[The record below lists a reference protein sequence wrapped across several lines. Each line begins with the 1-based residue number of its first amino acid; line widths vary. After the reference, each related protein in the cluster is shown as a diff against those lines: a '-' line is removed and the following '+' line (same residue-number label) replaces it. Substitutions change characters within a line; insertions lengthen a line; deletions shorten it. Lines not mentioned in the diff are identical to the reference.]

1 MRNELRNIEKM
12 LRAFSKRCKN
22 LTYTKELLFFFLMTG
37 ALSYGAN
44 LKKDEGTEKEKKKIE
59 NSIEDMKKLF
69 KESRNN
75 NNRLLK
81 SANLELIQLMEQ
93 GDHVVKSPW
102 SSWQFGINMF
112 ADSWGGTYKG
122 KGDKSEK
129 YLYEGILTGG
139 EWWEKNV
146 SPLSNTYSR
155 ITSTGDIRSSLTNVR
170 KDLGLPYGLVV
181 SKEVPDPG
189 VPLIIEPKININIP
203 DIPTLNITPNVIHP
217 NIRFTIPD
225 VSTVTFSPTTLP
237 DISPNVFNPPALDQV
252 ATGFSQDMNGTAF
265 YLEPNVIMNNSS
277 STANTAGTTVTISDN
292 GFTVDGA
299 FTYTGR
305 KDNNSTSTTANRSGK
320 VTAANAQVTG
330 VVDGTWLFNESNPKG
345 DNSTITA
352 AQGASNIVNSTAAYN
367 SYNNATGVTY
377 RSGAA
382 SSPQTVF
389 SFTQYQQDDTVK
401 PGNTTSVSNIAG
413 DWIVKN
419 NTSNPIQRNKNY
431 SNTLRFISVN
441 GTHVASFYDP
451 MKVDFN
457 GNLNLYGR
465 SAFDTLTSRNYAGWT
480 HMTVAVEQQA
490 ASAKESIF
498 TNNGVIT
505 LEKEAAKPA
514 VSTSDDAL
522 GSFLIGMTAMIE
534 DYAQYQPTTGNIV
547 NANLYSNITYRPWA
561 SEMNNKGTINVN
573 SVESIG
579 VDFSEFNFSSDA
591 TGIGNNTAKQAAW
604 GNKGS
609 LRIYMNTGDINVK
622 STDPGNLST
631 VRGSYGI
638 RVPNIFNGGRSG
650 KNVDAEGIYYDETI
664 IDGNE
669 GTVTLTGSHNVG
681 VSISKKIGGSGTT
694 TDTYTETQQT
704 VPTGT
709 YRGQTYTVG
718 TGTMSVYNYQ
728 TGIGANGTGTG
739 GVGTTHGIGTAKTLD
754 NAGRTAAD
762 LIGNIYN
769 LNIVVDGKENVGFLR
784 NYDYMYNGRYGSYST
799 AALAL
804 AQGDFNIKDSHVKS
818 INFTSTTDGGTLF
831 RTDRFGINLEKNL
844 TGSQEVNP
852 GNASAADGRY
862 NIVMLANGT
871 LNPDDTVVPKVK
883 NTGDITVSAGGRNVI
898 GLMAYNGGAAEVA
911 GNLTITD
918 SPTSIGLVIN
928 GSNANNVSSAT
939 SSGNI
944 SVTGT
949 GSTGVYNNG
958 GEYSMTGGSI
968 SADGTG
974 AIAVYSSADGTVLAT
989 TELGSGTV
997 SATGTG
1003 AVALYAGGGSDIKLN
1018 GTTLSIGNDG
1028 LLFYGSGVS
1037 GDTSQLYLTGN
1048 ATANIGTGGTA
1059 FYVKNVSG
1067 SPLESIRHLS
1077 STGTLTLNMANNST
1091 LIVAEGNGGNV
1102 GGELVSNLSSSAGG
1116 GTAGIV
1122 VNGATGSYVPYKASR
1137 VHLTVDQNS
1146 NLDNQLDTYLNSEF
1160 SSSSITVNNGITVSG
1175 SGAITA
1181 PAALASKAKA
1191 AIAQKNT
1198 TSGVT
1203 RSDVILTNN
1212 GTINLTGTGMAGIV
1226 GEFSEIY
1233 NNSILRTVGNDSTAI
1248 IVSNGGIATNNGD
1261 ITVGNGGV
1269 GIAGINYLGVTESP
1283 SLAQP
1288 ATGNGFIEIVHNGKI
1303 VSEGTSDSAIGI
1315 LALDME
1321 TNNNGTAVA
1330 ASQASKVTLGN
1341 GSKIDVS
1348 SSSGGVGLYSKG
1360 VYRNGASATVTDN
1373 GSDIVLNTD
1382 GVGMYSEGAAIN
1394 TAAGTITSVNNATAQ
1409 GIFTDSDVTTGKN
1422 ITLLGDKSIGI
1433 HNYGVNAMYSTNLG
1447 RSYVNIDNSGTI
1459 TLGNSADIND
1469 PSIGIYTKYGNI
1481 VHSGKIDGG
1490 SSTLGILSE
1499 TGNSVNVASGGTINV
1514 GNNGI
1519 GIYKKQ
1525 GTLTLNSNSS
1535 ITAGNGGIGAVGD
1548 DNVSITNSSTN
1559 INVGDNAF
1567 GFAIMGTGT
1576 NNYTSTV
1583 GSKFEMGSGSVYL
1596 YKSGANGLAETYTF
1610 VNSAGNKNAAIYATN
1625 GATIDN
1631 RGDIVFASGV
1641 GNVGAYSTSSS
1652 AVNNYGN
1659 ITVAGSDVDNE
1670 LYSIGMGTKGGTIR
1684 NENSGKIKVTGD
1696 FGIGMFAQGVNSYAE
1711 NNGIIEISGNTKNG
1725 YGMYLDDKA
1734 KGVNNG
1740 IIKIDGAA
1748 TGMNAIGVAVLNGAE
1763 FTNNGTIDINL
1774 NNSVGVYIKDAVIKN
1789 YGNINISGTGSVG
1802 VKSSSGV
1809 YEDASGNQSAISAS
1823 NLTGVNTSGGAVD
1836 LVVESAF
1843 DPSASKGSTSI
1854 LPDGTTGT
1862 IRVYVNGE
1870 EVDVHNM
1877 SPGPQ
1882 PYVQNYALSNVGV
1895 YIDTLGRTRPI
1906 NWVDGYNPLVEN
1918 DLIIGVEAT
1927 ELSTAKAVRVGSE
1940 VVSPFFN
1947 SGNAFSKLNI
1957 RSASLT
1963 WVATPTLDPV
1973 TGVPNAV
1980 TMAKVPYTDFVN
1992 KSENAW
1998 NFADGLEQ
2006 RYGVEGLGSR
2016 EKKLFDK
2023 LNLIGQNQ
2031 QAVLTQAFDEMMG
2044 HQYSNTQQRLHN
2056 TGRQLDKEISHL
2068 KKEWETKSKESN
2080 KIKIFGMREEYSTDT
2095 AGVIDYNSNSYG
2107 FAYLHEDETIKLGN
2121 SSGWYAGGVNNI
2133 FKFKDIGTS
2142 KENTLMLKA
2151 GVFKSTSFD
2160 HNGSLKWTISGEGF
2174 VSKSDMHRKYLVV
2187 DEIFNAKSNYYG
2199 YGAALK
2205 NELGKEFR
2213 ISEATS
2219 IRPYGSLKVEY
2230 GKTGPISEKEGEM
2243 RLEIAKNDYYSI
2255 KPEIGVEFKYKK
2267 PVAKRSTLLATLNV
2281 SYENEL
2287 GKVGDTEN
2295 KGRVKYTT
2303 ADWFDI
2309 PGEKDDRKG
2318 NVKAD
2323 LNVGIE
2329 NQRVGVTFNAGY
2341 DTKGENTRFGVGI
2354 RAIY

>member
-12 LRAFSKRCKN
+12 LRSFSKRCKN
-22 LTYTKELLFFFLMTG
+22 LTYTKELLFSFLMTG

-225 VSTVTFSPTTLP
+225 VSTVTFSPTTLS

-252 ATGFSQDMNGTAF
+252 ATGFSQDMVGVSF
-265 YLEPNVIMNNSS
+265 YAEPNVIINNAK
-277 STANTAGTTVTISDN
+277 STANAAGTTVTIADN
-292 GFTVDGA
+292 GFTIDGA

-305 KDNNSTSTTANRSGK
+305 KDNQWGGRSTTADGSGL
-320 VTAANAQVTG
+320 VSATNPETAGIAN
-330 VVDGTWLFNESNPKG
+330 GTWTFDQSNPVSGTNNYTDSRAGSYITNPSAISYGNAYKTG
-345 DNSTITA
+345 DA
-352 AQGASNIVNSTAAYN
+352 K
-367 SYNNATGVTY
+367 
-377 RSGAA
+377 
-382 SSPQTVF
+382 SPQTVF
-389 SFTQYQQDDTVK
+389 SFTQNLQGSDVK
-401 PGNTTSVSNIAG
+401 PGNTTSTSDVVGN
-413 DWIVKN
+413 WIIKN
-419 NTSNPIQRNKNY
+419 TTVDPKQRNQNY
-431 SNTLRFISVN
+431 SNTVRFISVN
-441 GTHVASFYDP
+441 GTHVFSFYDP
-451 MKVDFN
+451 MVVNLN
-457 GNLNLYGR
+457 GNVNIFGR
-465 SAFDTLTSRNYAGWT
+465 SAFDTLTSRNYNGWT

-490 ASAKESIF
+490 ASAKEAIF
-498 TNNGVIT
+498 TNNGIIT
-505 LEKEAAKPA
+505 LEKEAAKTA
-514 VSTSDDAL
+514 VNATDDAQ
-522 GSFLIGMTAMIE
+522 GSFLIGFAAMVE
-534 DYAQYQPTTGNIV
+534 DYGQYQPTTGNMIG
-547 NANLYSNITYRPWA
+547 NGTLYSDITYRPWA

-579 VDFSEFNFSSDA
+579 VDFSEFSFEPTAGMIN
-591 TGIGNNTAKQAAW
+591 GNAVNPMKSAAW

-609 LRIYMNTGDINVK
+609 LRIYMNTGDINVT

-650 KNVDAEGIYYDETI
+650 KTVDTEGIYYDETI

-694 TDTYTETQQT
+694 TDTYTETQKT
-704 VPTGT
+704 IATGP
-709 YRGQTYTVG
+709 YRGQTYTTG

-728 TGIGANGTGTG
+728 TGIGANGTGAG
-739 GVGTTHGIGTAKTLD
+739 GVGTTHGIGTVKTLD

-818 INFTSTTDGGTLF
+818 INFTLTTDGGTLF

-844 TGSQEVNP
+844 TGSQAVNP

-871 LNPDDTVVPKVK
+871 LNPNDTVVPKVK
-883 NTGDITVSAGGRNVI
+883 NTGDITVSAGGQNVI
-898 GLMAYNGGAAEVA
+898 GLMAYNGGSAEVA
-911 GNLTITD
+911 GDLTITN
-918 SPTSIGLVIN
+918 SPTSIGLVVS
-928 GSNANNVSSAT
+928 GSNTSRASSAT

-944 SVTGT
+944 KVTGK
-949 GSTGVYNNG
+949 GSAGVYNNAG
-958 GEYSMTGGSI
+958 TYEMTAGSI
-968 SADGTG
+968 KADGAGTIAVYASADGTTLANTKLG
-974 AIAVYSSADGTVLAT
+974 AGTV
-989 TELGSGTV
+989 E
-997 SATGTG
+997 ATGTG

-1146 NLDNQLDTYLNSEF
+1146 DLDNQLDAYLNSEF

-1212 GTINLTGTGMAGIV
+1212 GTIDLTGTGMAGIV

-1261 ITVGNGGV
+1261 IAVGNGGV
-1269 GIAGINYLGVTESP
+1269 GIAGINYLGVTDSP
-1283 SLAQP
+1283 SLTQP
-1288 ATGNGFIEIVHNGKI
+1288 VTGNGFIEIVHNGKI

-1348 SSSGGVGLYSKG
+1348 SVSGGVGLYSKG

-1382 GVGMYSEGAAIN
+1382 GVGMYS
-1394 TAAGTITSVNNATAQ
+1394 
-1409 GIFTDSDVTTGKN
+1409 
-1422 ITLLGDKSIGI
+1422 
-1433 HNYGVNAMYSTNLG
+1433 
-1447 RSYVNIDNSGTI
+1447 
-1459 TLGNSADIND
+1459 
-1469 PSIGIYTKYGNI
+1469 
-1481 VHSGKIDGG
+1481 
-1490 SSTLGILSE
+1490 
-1499 TGNSVNVASGGTINV
+1499 
-1514 GNNGI
+1514 
-1519 GIYKKQ
+1519 
-1525 GTLTLNSNSS
+1525 
-1535 ITAGNGGIGAVGD
+1535 
-1548 DNVSITNSSTN
+1548 
-1559 INVGDNAF
+1559 
-1567 GFAIMGTGT
+1567 
-1576 NNYTSTV
+1576 
-1583 GSKFEMGSGSVYL
+1583 
-1596 YKSGANGLAETYTF
+1596 
-1610 VNSAGNKNAAIYATN
+1610 
-1625 GATIDN
+1625 
-1631 RGDIVFASGV
+1631 
-1641 GNVGAYSTSSS
+1641 
-1652 AVNNYGN
+1652 
-1659 ITVAGSDVDNE
+1659 
-1670 LYSIGMGTKGGTIR
+1670 
-1684 NENSGKIKVTGD
+1684 
-1696 FGIGMFAQGVNSYAE
+1696 
-1711 NNGIIEISGNTKNG
+1711 
-1725 YGMYLDDKA
+1725 
-1734 KGVNNG
+1734 
-1740 IIKIDGAA
+1740 
-1748 TGMNAIGVAVLNGAE
+1748 
-1763 FTNNGTIDINL
+1763 
-1774 NNSVGVYIKDAVIKN
+1774 
-1789 YGNINISGTGSVG
+1789 
-1802 VKSSSGV
+1802 
-1809 YEDASGNQSAISAS
+1809 
-1823 NLTGVNTSGGAVD
+1823 
-1836 LVVESAF
+1836 
-1843 DPSASKGSTSI
+1843 
-1854 LPDGTTGT
+1854 
-1862 IRVYVNGE
+1862 
-1870 EVDVHNM
+1870 
-1877 SPGPQ
+1877 
-1882 PYVQNYALSNVGV
+1882 
-1895 YIDTLGRTRPI
+1895 
-1906 NWVDGYNPLVEN
+1906 
-1918 DLIIGVEAT
+1918 
-1927 ELSTAKAVRVGSE
+1927 
-1940 VVSPFFN
+1940 
-1947 SGNAFSKLNI
+1947 
-1957 RSASLT
+1957 
-1963 WVATPTLDPV
+1963 
-1973 TGVPNAV
+1973 
-1980 TMAKVPYTDFVN
+1980 
-1992 KSENAW
+1992 
-1998 NFADGLEQ
+1998 
-2006 RYGVEGLGSR
+2006 
-2016 EKKLFDK
+2016 
-2023 LNLIGQNQ
+2023 
-2031 QAVLTQAFDEMMG
+2031 
-2044 HQYSNTQQRLHN
+2044 
-2056 TGRQLDKEISHL
+2056 
-2068 KKEWETKSKESN
+2068 
-2080 KIKIFGMREEYSTDT
+2080 
-2095 AGVIDYNSNSYG
+2095 
-2107 FAYLHEDETIKLGN
+2107 
-2121 SSGWYAGGVNNI
+2121 
-2133 FKFKDIGTS
+2133 
-2142 KENTLMLKA
+2142 
-2151 GVFKSTSFD
+2151 
-2160 HNGSLKWTISGEGF
+2160 
-2174 VSKSDMHRKYLVV
+2174 
-2187 DEIFNAKSNYYG
+2187 
-2199 YGAALK
+2199 
-2205 NELGKEFR
+2205 
-2213 ISEATS
+2213 
-2219 IRPYGSLKVEY
+2219 
-2230 GKTGPISEKEGEM
+2230 
-2243 RLEIAKNDYYSI
+2243 
-2255 KPEIGVEFKYKK
+2255 
-2267 PVAKRSTLLATLNV
+2267 
-2281 SYENEL
+2281 
-2287 GKVGDTEN
+2287 
-2295 KGRVKYTT
+2295 
-2303 ADWFDI
+2303 
-2309 PGEKDDRKG
+2309 
-2318 NVKAD
+2318 
-2323 LNVGIE
+2323 
-2329 NQRVGVTFNAGY
+2329 
-2341 DTKGENTRFGVGI
+2341 
-2354 RAIY
+2354 

>member
-12 LRAFSKRCKN
+12 LRSFSKRCKN
-22 LTYTKELLFFFLMTG
+22 LTYTKELLFSFLMTG

-225 VSTVTFSPTTLP
+225 VSTVTFSPTTLS

-292 GFTVDGA
+292 GFTVNGA

-305 KDNNSTSTTANRSGK
+305 KDNNSTSTTANRGGK
-320 VTAANAQVTG
+320 VTAADTQVTG

-451 MKVDFN
+451 MRVNFN

-465 SAFDTLTSRNYAGWT
+465 SAFDTLTSRIYNGWT

-498 TNNGVIT
+498 TNNGSIT
-505 LEKEAAKPA
+505 LEREAAKAA
-514 VSTSDDAL
+514 VSASDDAL

-534 DYAQYQPTTGNIV
+534 DYAQYQPTSGNAV
-547 NANLYSNITYRPWA
+547 NSRIYSDITYRPWA
-561 SEMNNKGTINVN
+561 SEMNNNGTINVN

-579 VDFSEFNFSSDA
+579 VDFSEFNFSADA

-609 LRIYMNTGDINVK
+609 LRIYMNTGDINVT

-638 RVPNIFNGGRSG
+638 RVPNIFNGGRRG
-650 KNVDAEGIYYDETI
+650 KAVDTEGIYFDETI
-664 IDGNE
+664 IDGSA

-704 VPTGT
+704 ATGQF
-709 YRGQTYTVG
+709 GGTYTVG

-728 TGIGANGTGTG
+728 TGKGANGTGTG

-754 NAGRTAAD
+754 NTGRNAND

-784 NYDYMYNGRYGSYST
+784 NYDYMYNGANGSYS
-799 AALAL
+799 AAAQAL
-804 AQGDFNIKDSHVKS
+804 AQGDFNIKDTHVKS

-862 NIVMLANGT
+862 NIVMLANGA
-871 LNPDDTVVPKVK
+871 LNPNDTVLPKVK
-883 NTGDITVSAGGRNVI
+883 NTGNITVGAGGQNVI
-898 GLMAYNGGAAEVA
+898 GLMAYNGGAAEVV
-911 GNLTITD
+911 GDLTITN
-918 SPTSIGLVIN
+918 SPTSIGLVVS
-928 GSNANNVSSAT
+928 GSNTSRASSAT

-944 SVTGT
+944 KVTGK
-949 GSTGVYNNG
+949 GSAGVYNNAG
-958 GEYSMTGGSI
+958 TYEMTAGSI
-968 SADGTG
+968 KADGAGTIAVYASADGTTLANTKLG
-974 AIAVYSSADGTVLAT
+974 AGTV
-989 TELGSGTV
+989 E
-997 SATGTG
+997 ATGTG

-1146 NLDNQLDTYLNSEF
+1146 DLDNQLDAYLNSEF

-1212 GTINLTGTGMAGIV
+1212 GTIDLTGTGMAGIV

-1261 ITVGNGGV
+1261 IAVGNGGV
-1269 GIAGINYLGVTESP
+1269 GIAGINYLGVTDSP
-1283 SLAQP
+1283 SLTQP
-1288 ATGNGFIEIVHNGKI
+1288 VTGNGFIEIVHNGKI

-1348 SSSGGVGLYSKG
+1348 SVSGGVGLYSKG

-1394 TAAGTITSVNNATAQ
+1394 AASGTITSVNNTTAQ

-1422 ITLLGDKSIGI
+1422 ITLMGDKSIGI

-1481 VHSGKIDGG
+1481 SHSGKIDGG

-1525 GTLTLNSNSS
+1525 GILTLDSNSS
-1535 ITAGNGGIGAVGD
+1535 ITAGNGGIGVVGD

-1583 GSKFEMGSGSVYL
+1583 GSRFEMGSGSVYL
-1596 YKSGANGLAETYTF
+1596 YKSGANGLAETYTS
-1610 VNSAGNKNAAIYATN
+1610 VNSAGNKNAAIYA
-1625 GATIDN
+1625 
-1631 RGDIVFASGV
+1631 
-1641 GNVGAYSTSSS
+1641 
-1652 AVNNYGN
+1652 
-1659 ITVAGSDVDNE
+1659 
-1670 LYSIGMGTKGGTIR
+1670 
-1684 NENSGKIKVTGD
+1684 
-1696 FGIGMFAQGVNSYAE
+1696 
-1711 NNGIIEISGNTKNG
+1711 
-1725 YGMYLDDKA
+1725 
-1734 KGVNNG
+1734 
-1740 IIKIDGAA
+1740 
-1748 TGMNAIGVAVLNGAE
+1748 
-1763 FTNNGTIDINL
+1763 
-1774 NNSVGVYIKDAVIKN
+1774 
-1789 YGNINISGTGSVG
+1789 
-1802 VKSSSGV
+1802 
-1809 YEDASGNQSAISAS
+1809 
-1823 NLTGVNTSGGAVD
+1823 
-1836 LVVESAF
+1836 
-1843 DPSASKGSTSI
+1843 
-1854 LPDGTTGT
+1854 
-1862 IRVYVNGE
+1862 
-1870 EVDVHNM
+1870 
-1877 SPGPQ
+1877 
-1882 PYVQNYALSNVGV
+1882 
-1895 YIDTLGRTRPI
+1895 
-1906 NWVDGYNPLVEN
+1906 
-1918 DLIIGVEAT
+1918 
-1927 ELSTAKAVRVGSE
+1927 
-1940 VVSPFFN
+1940 
-1947 SGNAFSKLNI
+1947 
-1957 RSASLT
+1957 
-1963 WVATPTLDPV
+1963 
-1973 TGVPNAV
+1973 
-1980 TMAKVPYTDFVN
+1980 
-1992 KSENAW
+1992 
-1998 NFADGLEQ
+1998 
-2006 RYGVEGLGSR
+2006 
-2016 EKKLFDK
+2016 
-2023 LNLIGQNQ
+2023 
-2031 QAVLTQAFDEMMG
+2031 
-2044 HQYSNTQQRLHN
+2044 
-2056 TGRQLDKEISHL
+2056 
-2068 KKEWETKSKESN
+2068 
-2080 KIKIFGMREEYSTDT
+2080 
-2095 AGVIDYNSNSYG
+2095 
-2107 FAYLHEDETIKLGN
+2107 
-2121 SSGWYAGGVNNI
+2121 
-2133 FKFKDIGTS
+2133 
-2142 KENTLMLKA
+2142 
-2151 GVFKSTSFD
+2151 
-2160 HNGSLKWTISGEGF
+2160 
-2174 VSKSDMHRKYLVV
+2174 
-2187 DEIFNAKSNYYG
+2187 
-2199 YGAALK
+2199 
-2205 NELGKEFR
+2205 
-2213 ISEATS
+2213 
-2219 IRPYGSLKVEY
+2219 
-2230 GKTGPISEKEGEM
+2230 
-2243 RLEIAKNDYYSI
+2243 
-2255 KPEIGVEFKYKK
+2255 
-2267 PVAKRSTLLATLNV
+2267 
-2281 SYENEL
+2281 
-2287 GKVGDTEN
+2287 
-2295 KGRVKYTT
+2295 
-2303 ADWFDI
+2303 
-2309 PGEKDDRKG
+2309 DDR
-2318 NVKAD
+2318 
-2323 LNVGIE
+2323 
-2329 NQRVGVTFNAGY
+2329 
-2341 DTKGENTRFGVGI
+2341 
-2354 RAIY
+2354 